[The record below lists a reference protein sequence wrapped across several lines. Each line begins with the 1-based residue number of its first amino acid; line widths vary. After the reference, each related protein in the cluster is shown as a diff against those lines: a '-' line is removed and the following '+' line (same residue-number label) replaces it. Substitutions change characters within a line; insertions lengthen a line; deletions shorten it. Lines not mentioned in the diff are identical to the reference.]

1 VRLKK
6 FIEQRG
12 ADAGAWRSACVRCQ
26 RSGRA
31 CCTNNLRWMPP
42 GTCQGLDS
50 RRRQALRDAVPV
62 EGLEAKV
69 AGRKLQNVA
78 LDVLAIARGGL
89 DARNNVGPGE
99 KTEAKFID
107 VLDEIAQSGN
117 SAADDLLALYKGQ
130 WQGDIDRVFRDFAF

>member
-1 VRLKK
+1 MRCRLK
-6 FIEQRG
+6 
-12 ADAGAWRSACVRCQ
+12 V
-26 RSGRA
+26 
-31 CCTNNLRWMPP
+31 LRP
-42 GTCQGLDS
+42 TI
-50 RRRQALRDAVPV
+50 
-62 EGLEAKV
+62 

-99 KTEAKFID
+99 KTEAKFLD

-117 SAADDLLALYKGQ
+117 SAADDLLALYEGQ

>member
-1 VRLKK
+1 
-6 FIEQRG
+6 
-12 ADAGAWRSACVRCQ
+12 
-26 RSGRA
+26 
-31 CCTNNLRWMPP
+31 
-42 GTCQGLDS
+42 
-50 RRRQALRDAVPV
+50 VPV
-62 EGLEAKV
+62 EGLEATI

-99 KTEAKFID
+99 KTEAKFLD

-117 SAADDLLALYKGQ
+117 SAADDLLALYEGQ